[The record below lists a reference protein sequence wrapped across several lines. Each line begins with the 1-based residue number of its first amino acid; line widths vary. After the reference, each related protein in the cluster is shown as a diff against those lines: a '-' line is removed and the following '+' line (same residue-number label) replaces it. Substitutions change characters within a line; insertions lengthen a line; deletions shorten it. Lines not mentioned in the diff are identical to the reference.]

1 MIMTKINKT
10 ILIADDDFDFLY
22 QMKFQLEAAGFVTIM
37 ANSQKEAENIINGN
51 DFDAAVFDLMME
63 NDDSGFI
70 LAFKVKRKNPAIPVI
85 MTTAVAAETGISF
98 GNDSQWVKADRYLEK
113 GVESDNVAK
122 ELKEL
127 LNL

>member
-1 MIMTKINKT
+1 MTKINKT
-10 ILIADDDFDFLY
+10 ILIADDDFDFLF
-22 QMKFQLEAAGFVTIM
+22 QMKFQLESAGFETIM

-70 LAFKVKRKNPAIPVI
+70 LAFKVKKKNPSIPVI
-85 MTTAVAAETGISF
+85 MTTAVAAETGMSF

-113 GVESDNVAK
+113 GVESDNVAN
-122 ELKEL
+122 ELKKL
-127 LNL
+127 FNL

>member
-10 ILIADDDFDFLY
+10 ILIADDDFDFLF
-22 QMKFQLEAAGFVTIM
+22 QMKFKLEAAGFNTIM
-37 ANSQKEAENIINGN
+37 ASSQKEAEKIIISS

-70 LAFKVKRKNPAIPVI
+70 LAFKVKKKNPAIPVI

-98 GNDSQWVKADRYLEK
+98 GNDTLWVKADCYLEK
-113 GVESDNVAK
+113 GVESDNVAD
-122 ELKEL
+122 ELKVL

>member
-1 MIMTKINKT
+1 MTKLNKT

-22 QMKFQLEAAGFVTIM
+22 QMKFQLEAAGFATIM

-63 NDDSGFI
+63 NDDSGFV
-70 LAFKVKRKNPAIPVI
+70 LAFKVKKKNASIPVI

-98 GNDSQWVKADRYLEK
+98 GSDSQWVKADRYLEK
-113 GVESDNVAK
+113 GVESDSVAD
-122 ELKEL
+122 ELKIL

>member
-22 QMKFQLEAAGFVTIM
+22 QMKFQLETAGFATIM
-37 ANSQKEAENIINGN
+37 ANSQKEAENIINGS

-63 NDDSGFI
+63 NDDSGFV
-70 LAFKVKRKNPAIPVI
+70 LAFKVKKKNPAIPVI

-113 GVESDNVAK
+113 GVESDNVAN
-122 ELKEL
+122 ELKML

>member
-1 MIMTKINKT
+1 MTKINKT

-22 QMKFQLEAAGFVTIM
+22 QLKFQLEAAGFETIL
-37 ANSQKEAENIINGN
+37 ANSQKEAENIIINS

-70 LAFKVKRKNPAIPVI
+70 LAFKVKKKNPLIPVI

-98 GNDSQWVKADRYLEK
+98 GNESQWVKADKYLEK
-113 GVESDNVAK
+113 GVESDTVAT
-122 ELKEL
+122 ELK
-127 LNL
+127 NLFNL